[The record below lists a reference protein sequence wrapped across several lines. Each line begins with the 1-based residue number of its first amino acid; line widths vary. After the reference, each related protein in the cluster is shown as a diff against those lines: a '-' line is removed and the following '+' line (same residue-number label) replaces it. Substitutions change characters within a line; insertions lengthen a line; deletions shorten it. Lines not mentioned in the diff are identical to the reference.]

1 MLNYAQPN
9 TGLTGI
15 PSTVLPYIAV
25 GAAKR
30 QEFQDVID
38 EFFTDF
44 EAHMWIKGKA
54 GLGKTYTVEKSA
66 EAHSTYYISMP
77 GRQTIWGVMKKL
89 SVALHTVNWPSL
101 NDNPTQEE
109 LDALPNVAVHFDDMT
124 GWDDKDFINW
134 LKIALDQAQYDKA
147 VYDISLSAQY
157 SQSEAWEKVAIDSFR
172 QDKVPGLHIPFWDKV
187 KFIFTMNHALNDDND
202 LEEYKERHGIKA
214 SKTIVRSME
223 DRAALFSRVDYIEMD
238 LTKEEAWGWLAD
250 LTMTGSLCPGA
261 TKNNVEEM
269 LTFLWNNWDNLRE
282 ASARSVVQKMWRH
295 LKKSRN
301 GSHLNRWQQ
310 LVK

>member
-1 MLNYAQPN
+1 MATQSYPIAGSLSV
-9 TGLTGI
+9 

-30 QEFQDVID
+30 QEFQDVVD

-54 GLGKTYTVEKSA
+54 GLGKTHTVKTTA
-66 EAHSTYYISMP
+66 NNHNTYYIEMP
-77 GRQTIWGVMKKL
+77 GRQTIWGVMKKI
-89 SVALHTVNWPSL
+89 SVALHMVNWPSFK
-101 NDNPTQEE
+101 DNPTQKEI
-109 LDALPNVAVHFDDMT
+109 DALPNVAVHFDDMT

-134 LKIALDQAQYDKA
+134 LKIALDQAQWDQARYE
-147 VYDISLSAQY
+147 ISLSAQY
-157 SQSEAWEKVAIDSFR
+157 NQAEAWEQVAIDHFR
-172 QDKVPGLHIPFWDKV
+172 QDQVPGLYIPFWGKV

-202 LEEYKERHGIKA
+202 LEDYKERNGIKA
-214 SKTIVRSME
+214 SKNIVRTME
-223 DRAALFSRVDYIEMD
+223 DRAALFSRVDYVPMD
-238 LTKEEAWGWLAD
+238 LTKEECWGWLAD
-250 LTMTGSLCPGA
+250 LTMAGNLCPGA
-261 TKNNVEEM
+261 SQDQMGEM